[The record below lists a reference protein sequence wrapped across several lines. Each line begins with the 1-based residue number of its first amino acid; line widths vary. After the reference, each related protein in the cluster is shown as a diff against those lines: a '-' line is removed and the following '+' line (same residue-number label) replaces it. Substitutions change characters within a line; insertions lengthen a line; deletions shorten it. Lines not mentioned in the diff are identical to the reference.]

1 MQRRRPDPMARKR
14 SLRPE
19 EKAIWR
25 KIARSTKPLSPD
37 RMERLDDPEAVEPA
51 PEKPAPDT
59 KLSLRNSHFPTPQ
72 ITPKPPVL
80 PVDRG
85 NEKRVRKGRVEID
98 GRLDLH
104 GLTQDIALRTLRNF
118 LAMAYRDGYK
128 TVLVITGK
136 GLKARER
143 ESEPWENHDEPG
155 VLKRK
160 LPEWL
165 GNPEFRQWVSG
176 YAIAHLR
183 HGGGGAFYVT
193 MRRVKP

>member
-1 MQRRRPDPMARKR
+1 MARKR
-14 SLRPE
+14 PLRPE

-25 KIARSTKPLSPD
+25 KVAGSVKPISPD
-37 RMERLDDPEAVEPA
+37 RIDRLDDVEAVEPT
-51 PEKPAPDT
+51 PEKPLPDK
-59 KLSLRNSHFPTPQ
+59 KLSLKHSHFPHPHT
-72 ITPKPPVL
+72 TPKHPAL

-85 NEKRVRKGRVEID
+85 GEKRMRKGRLEID

-118 LAMAYRDGYK
+118 LSMAYRDGYK

-165 GNPEFRQWVSG
+165 GNAEFRQWVSG

>member
-1 MQRRRPDPMARKR
+1 MARKR

-25 KIARSTKPLSPD
+25 KVAGSVKPISEAMTRS
-37 RMERLDDPEAVEPA
+37 LDDGEAVEP
-51 PEKPAPDT
+51 PVEKPTPDK
-59 KLSLRNSHFPTPQ
+59 KLSLKHSHFPHPHSVAKH
-72 ITPKPPVL
+72 PAL

-85 NEKRVRKGRVEID
+85 GEKRMRRGRLEID

-118 LAMAYRDGYK
+118 LSMAYRDGYR

-143 ESEPWENHDEPG
+143 DSEPWESHDEPG

-165 GNPEFRQWVSG
+165 GNSEFRQWVSG
-176 YAIAHLR
+176 YAAAHVR

-193 MRRVKP
+193 MRRVKS

>member
-1 MQRRRPDPMARKR
+1 MARKR

-25 KIARSTKPLSPD
+25 KVAGSVKPLSEAMT
-37 RMERLDDPEAVEPA
+37 RSLEDPQAIEPES
-51 PEKPAPDT
+51 EKPAPDK
-59 KLSLRNSHFPTPQ
+59 KLALRHGHFPHPHSV
-72 ITPKPPVL
+72 PKHPAL

-85 NEKRVRKGRVEID
+85 GEKRVRKGRLEID
-98 GRLDLH
+98 GRIDLH
-104 GLTQDIALRTLRNF
+104 GLTQDMALRTLRNF

-193 MRRVKP
+193 MRRVKPVK

>member
-1 MQRRRPDPMARKR
+1 MARKR

-25 KIARSTKPLSPD
+25 KVAGSVKPISPE
-37 RMERLDDPEAVEPA
+37 RMDRLDDPEAVEPT
-51 PEKPAPDT
+51 PEKPVPDS
-59 KLSLRNSHFPTPQ
+59 KMSLRNSHFPHPHTK
-72 ITPKPPVL
+72 PKHPPL

-85 NEKRVRKGRVEID
+85 GEKRVRRGRLEID
-98 GRLDLH
+98 GRVDLH
-104 GLTQDIALRTLRNF
+104 GLTQDMALRTLRNF
-118 LAMAYRDGYK
+118 LSMAYRDGYR

-136 GLKARER
+136 GFKARER
-143 ESEPWENHDEPG
+143 ESEPWEHHDEPG
-155 VLKRK
+155 VLRRK

-193 MRRVKP
+193 MRRVKPVK

>member
-1 MQRRRPDPMARKR
+1 MARKR

-25 KIARSTKPLSPD
+25 KVASSVKPISEARLRDLDEPEAIEKPREKPVPETKQSLRHGHFPHPHTKPKL
-37 RMERLDDPEAVEPA
+37 PA
-51 PEKPAPDT
+51 
-59 KLSLRNSHFPTPQ
+59 
-72 ITPKPPVL
+72 L

-85 NEKRVRKGRVEID
+85 AEKRVRKGRLEID
-98 GRLDLH
+98 GRIDLH
-104 GLTQDIALRTLRNF
+104 GLTQDMALRTLRNF
-118 LAMAYRDGYK
+118 LAMAYRDGYR

-143 ESEPWENHDEPG
+143 ESEPWEKQEEPG

-165 GNPEFRQWVSG
+165 GNAEFRQWVSG

-193 MRRVKP
+193 MRRVKPVK

>member
-1 MQRRRPDPMARKR
+1 MARKR

-25 KIARSTKPLSPD
+25 KIAQSTRPIAPD
-37 RMERLDDPEAVEPA
+37 RMDKLDDPEPIEP
-51 PEKPAPDT
+51 PLEKPSPDK
-59 KLSLRNSHFPTPQ
+59 KLSLKHSHFPHPHNK
-72 ITPKPPVL
+72 PKLPAL

-85 NEKRVRKGRVEID
+85 GEKRVRKGRLEID
-98 GRLDLH
+98 GRIDLH

-136 GLKARER
+136 GFKARER
-143 ESEPWENHDEPG
+143 ESEPWDNHEEPG
-155 VLKRK
+155 VLRRK

-176 YAIAHLR
+176 YAAAHLR